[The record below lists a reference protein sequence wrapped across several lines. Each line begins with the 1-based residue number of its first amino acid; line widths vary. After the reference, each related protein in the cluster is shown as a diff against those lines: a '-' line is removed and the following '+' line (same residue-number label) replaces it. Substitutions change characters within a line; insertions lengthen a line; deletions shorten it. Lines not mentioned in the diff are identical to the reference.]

1 MFTGL
6 VREIA
11 EATDFSGNILT
22 LKAKHKPKI
31 GDSICVNGAC
41 LTVISTNK
49 DIFKVELSFESRAV
63 LALEN
68 FKGSIHIEP
77 SLCLK
82 DGIEGHL
89 VQGHID
95 GIGKITK
102 IEQLENSVDFYI
114 TVPQNLHKFMVPK
127 GSVAVDGISL
137 TINEAGENFI
147 RLTIISHTMK
157 ETLFHTYKVGRRVNI
172 ESDMIARYLYHLTT
186 KKKLNDWADIDRIT
200 AIY

>member
-6 VREIA
+6 IREIA
-11 EATDFSGNILT
+11 QAIEFNGNILT
-22 LKAKHKPKI
+22 IKARHKPKI

-41 LTVISTNK
+41 LTVVSTSK
-49 DIFKVELSFESRAV
+49 DIFKVELSFESRAI

-68 FKGSIHIEP
+68 LKGNVHIEP
-77 SLCLK
+77 SLRLG
-82 DGIEGHL
+82 DGLEGHL

-102 IEQLENSVDFYI
+102 IEQRENSVDFYI
-114 TVPQNLHKFMVPK
+114 TVPQNIHIFMVQK

-137 TINEAGENFI
+137 TINEVGEDFI

-157 ETLFHTYKVGRRVNI
+157 ETLFHTYKVGRLVNI
-172 ESDMIARYLYHLTT
+172 ESDMMARYLHHLTT
-186 KKKLNDWADIDRIT
+186 KKKLDGWDKIDRIM

>member
-11 EATDFSGNILT
+11 KVLDFSGNILT
-22 LKAKHKPKI
+22 IKAKHKPKI

-41 LTVISTNK
+41 LTVISTNE

-68 FKGSIHIEP
+68 FKGSVHIEP
-77 SLCLK
+77 SLKLG
-82 DGIEGHL
+82 DGLEGHL

-95 GIGKITK
+95 GTGKLTK
-102 IEQLENSVDFYI
+102 IEQKENSTDFYI
-114 TVPQNLHKFMVPK
+114 TIAQNLHKFMIPK
-127 GSVAVDGISL
+127 GSVAIDGISL
-137 TINEAGENFI
+137 TINETGENFI

-157 ETLFHTYKVGRRVNI
+157 ETLLHTYKTGRLVNI
-172 ESDMIARYLYHLTT
+172 ESDMIARYLYNLTT
-186 KKKLNDWADIDRIT
+186 GKRVDKWAEIDRIT

>member
-6 VREIA
+6 IREIA
-11 EATDFSGNILT
+11 EVIDFSGNILT

-41 LTVISTNK
+41 LTVISAGE
-49 DIFKVELSFESRAV
+49 DIFKVELSFESRAI

-68 FKGSIHIEP
+68 FKDSVHIEP
-77 SLCLK
+77 SLKIGESL
-82 DGIEGHL
+82 EGHF

-95 GIGKITK
+95 GVGKITK
-102 IEQLENSVDFYI
+102 IERHENSVDFYI
-114 TVPQNLHKFMVPK
+114 TTPQNICKFMISK
-127 GSVAVDGISL
+127 GSVAIDGISL
-137 TINEAGENFI
+137 TINETGEDFI

-157 ETLFHTYKVGRRVNI
+157 ETLFHTYKVGRLVNM
-172 ESDMIARYLYHLTT
+172 ESDMIARYLHNLTT
-186 KKKLNDWADIDRIT
+186 KKDVNKRIEIDRIT

>member
-11 EATDFSGNILT
+11 QVLDFSDNILT

-41 LTVISTNK
+41 LTVILVGEEV
-49 DIFKVELSFESRAV
+49 FKVELSFESRAV

-68 FKGSIHIEP
+68 FKDSVHIEP
-77 SLCLK
+77 SLKLE
-82 DGIEGHL
+82 DGLEGHL

-95 GIGKITK
+95 GVGKIIK
-102 IEQLENSVDFYI
+102 IERHENSVDFYI
-114 TVPQNLHKFMVPK
+114 SVPQNIHMFMVQK
-127 GSVAVDGISL
+127 GSIAVDGISL
-137 TINEAGENFI
+137 TINEVSENFI

-157 ETLFHTYKVGRRVNI
+157 ETLFHTYKIGRLVNL
-172 ESDMIARYLYHLTT
+172 ESDMIARYLYRMTT
-186 KKKLNDWADIDRIT
+186 QKKLDGWAQIDRIT

>member
-6 VREIA
+6 IREVAKAI
-11 EATDFSGNILT
+11 DFSGNILT
-22 LKAKHKPKI
+22 IEAKHKPKI

-41 LTVISTNK
+41 LTVISVDK
-49 DIFKVELSFESRAV
+49 DIFKVELSFESRTI

-68 FKGSIHIEP
+68 FKDRVHIEP
-77 SLCLK
+77 SLGLG
-82 DGIEGHL
+82 DGLEGHL

-102 IEQLENSVDFYI
+102 MEQHENSTDFYI
-114 TVPQNLHKFMVPK
+114 TVPQNIYKFMIPK
-127 GSVAVDGISL
+127 GSVAIDGISL
-137 TINEAGENFI
+137 TINEVGEDFI

-157 ETLFHTYKVGRRVNI
+157 ETLFCTYKTGRLVNI
-172 ESDMIARYLYHLTT
+172 ESDMIARYLYNLTN
-186 KKKLNDWADIDRIT
+186 KKDIDEWSKIDRIM